1 MSRSLLPQDLALE
14 HEKAPTESDVRP
26 WSCIIFCK
34 RKFTV
39 LALNWLLS
47 NCKPLDFLRCAAI
60 MGSGGREGAMPSM
73 LKVRVG
79 LYD

>member
-1 MSRSLLPQDLALE
+1 MIIQDLALE
-14 HEKAPTESDVRP
+14 HDKESADSNVKP

-47 NCKPLDFLRCAAI
+47 NCKPLDFLHCAAI
-60 MGSGGREGAMPSM
+60 MGSGGREGAMPSL
-73 LKVRVG
+73 LKVR
-79 LYD
+79 